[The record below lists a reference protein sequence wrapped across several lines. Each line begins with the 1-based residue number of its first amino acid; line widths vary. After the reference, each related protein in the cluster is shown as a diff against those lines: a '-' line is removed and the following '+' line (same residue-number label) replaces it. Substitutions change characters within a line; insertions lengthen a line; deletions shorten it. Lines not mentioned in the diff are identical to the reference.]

1 MRSRALA
8 PARRAASAG
17 ALRSPSPAALGFLR
31 GRDADGRLRE
41 LGAARAAARPILGAL
56 AGAFRDRRANEA
68 LGYRSLGDYA
78 RAKLGVGARSVREWA
93 RVWRAL
99 QDLPHLRTG
108 VLSGE
113 VGWTVAR
120 LVVGYV
126 TPETDLACLETVRG
140 RTVRAVK
147 ALVEA
152 FRGADPVSDGP
163 TKDGEDEENG
173 EDGDDD
179 ATVAVRIACDQRTSV
194 LWTAA
199 VELARRVA
207 GEPLPIWQC
216 AERLAA
222 EAASAL
228 GAPSWAAQRAPEACA
243 PRARTEEESGLREE
257 AFPGLRWKPRAGSV
271 PPELAQLAEGLEDC
285 DARELG
291 RRLQAAIGFLQS
303 LDFETGR
310 ILRQLKQRRLYTELG
325 FDSFARYCVERLDLA
340 PRTARRLVALA
351 GAEHTAPAVASA
363 FRRSEIHA
371 GQAAVLLRV
380 ADLESASRWVERAK
394 QVTLRRLED
403 DVDAE
408 FPVPRTIAFRAPPDV
423 AELFLAMVE
432 RAGSLERL
440 LAHAIRTWV
449 EMGECFEDYADFERD
464 AFRCTTPDCT
474 ARRNLQSHHI
484 WFRSRGGPDVAW
496 NRTTLCAFHHE
507 RGVHRERTL
516 AIRGRAPGALV
527 YTFEL
532 AGERYRSG
540 DVRFTSGMS

>member
-1 MRSRALA
+1 MRGRALA
-8 PARRAASAG
+8 PARRAPSTG
-17 ALRSPSPAALGFLR
+17 VLRSPSPAALVFLR
-31 GRDADGRLRE
+31 GQDADGRLRE
-41 LGAARAAARPILGAL
+41 LGSARSAARPVLGAL
-56 AGAFRDRRANEA
+56 ATAFLDRRANEA

-99 QDLPHLRTG
+99 QDLPHLRGG

-120 LVVGYV
+120 LVVGLV
-126 TPETDLACLETVRG
+126 TPETDLACLESVRG

-147 ALVEA
+147 ALIEA
-152 FRGADPVSDGP
+152 FRRADPLPVGP
-163 TKDGEDEENG
+163 VKEEG

-179 ATVAVRIACDQRTSV
+179 ETVAVRIACDERTSV

-207 GEPLPIWQC
+207 GEPIPIWQC
-216 AERLAA
+216 AERMAA

-228 GAPSWAAQRAPEACA
+228 GGPSPAGGCAPEARTT
-243 PRARTEEESGLREE
+243 RAHPKEDEEEVGLREE
-257 AFPGLRWKPRAGSV
+257 AFPGLRWKLRAGRV

-291 RRLQAAIGFLQS
+291 RRLRAAIGFLQN

-310 ILRQLKQRRLYTELG
+310 ILRQVRQRRLHAELG
-325 FDSFARYCVERLDLA
+325 FESFARYCVERLDLA
-340 PRTARRLVALA
+340 PRTARRLAALA
-351 GAEHTAPAVASA
+351 AAEQTAPAVATA
-363 FRRSEIHA
+363 FRRGEIHA
-371 GQAAVLLRV
+371 GQAAALLRV

-408 FPVPRTIAFRAPPDV
+408 SPVPRAIAFHAPPDV
-423 AELFLAMVE
+423 AALFLAMVE
-432 RAGSLERL
+432 RAGSIERL

-449 EMGECFEDYADFERD
+449 EMGDRFEDYADFERD

-516 AIRGRAPGALV
+516 TIRGRAPDALV

-540 DVRFTSGMS
+540 DMRLTSGMS